1 MILCCFDVRGFA
13 ASGFLSGR
21 GFDATGFSPFSFAGF
36 AGSEKNF
43 TSSAAGMR
51 TRPNERWISRMN
63 GPREVG
69 SSGASRDSRS
79 ALHLEDGMGRP
90 CSIGVTTPSSSAR
103 HKPQTP
109 VTTQRANRR

>member
-1 MILCCFDVRGFA
+1 MILCCFDVRGFSA

-21 GFDATGFSPFSFAGF
+21 GFGATGFSPFSFAGF

-63 GPREVG
+63 GPREVVG

-79 ALHLEDGMGRP
+79 ALHLRFH
-90 CSIGVTTPSSSAR
+90 GV
-103 HKPQTP
+103 
-109 VTTQRANRR
+109 ANEWQV